1 MRQHLIASDA
11 RPQPWGDPASD
22 WPILGRVAHARLA
35 EALESPLLPNL
46 PGEWIALPTN
56 LLLSADFLTAFM
68 HSVAAR
74 RAEGDRRTVFRAQL
88 GEGASARRSRGRSGL
103 SDCSKPGEGLA
114 LPLIS
119 APEDNTAPPPN
130 YVALLDAARD
140 AEAIV
145 IDPLDRSTIIATPK
159 AYREGESEGIEVA
172 ASSRIAI
179 HLEHRS
185 HLQQANLEFL
195 GAELLGALGKPKWQL
210 ALRYLWER
218 FRPGPRRLF
227 SRLGSGCKIH
237 PTAVIEGSML
247 GEGCEVGAYALV
259 RGSIL
264 GPGAVI
270 EDGAHVQ
277 MCSLGANARVARQT
291 SVFASVLMDGA
302 HSAQTIM
309 QMSVLGRDTATTTA
323 SWFLDVKLD
332 KNVRVEA
339 PPLAPEGA
347 PTPGPPFR
355 DAGTRFLGVDVGHEA
370 FLGAGVYIAPG
381 RMVPSHCRLVANPDL
396 VLSSLGDVPPDAT
409 GGTFTVRKGRL
420 EPIQ

>member
-1 MRQHLIASDA
+1 MRKHLIPSDT
-11 RPQPWGDPASD
+11 RPQPWADPASE
-22 WPILGRVAHARLA
+22 WPILGRAAHARLA
-35 EALESPLLPNL
+35 EALESPLLPTL
-46 PGEWIALPTN
+46 PGEWIALPSN
-56 LLLSADFLTAFM
+56 LLLSADFLAAFM
-68 HSVAAR
+68 NNVAAR
-74 RAEGDRRTVFRAQL
+74 RAEGDRNTVFRAQL

-103 SDCSKPGEGLA
+103 SDCSKPGDGLA

-119 APEDNTAPPPN
+119 APESIDAPPAN
-130 YVALLDAARD
+130 YEGLLDAARN
-140 AEAIV
+140 AEPIV
-145 IDPLDRSTIIATPK
+145 VDPLERSTTIPTPK
-159 AYREGESEGIEVA
+159 VYREGDSEGIEVA
-172 ASSRIAI
+172 ASRRIAI

-195 GAELLGALGKPKWQL
+195 GAELLSALGKPKWQL

-227 SRLGSGCKIH
+227 SKIGAGCKIH
-237 PTAVIEGSML
+237 PTAIVEGSML

-277 MCSLGANARVARQT
+277 MCSLGNEARVARQT

-332 KNVRVEA
+332 QNIRVEA
-339 PPLAPEGA
+339 PPLVPEGA
-347 PTPGPPFR
+347 PAPGPPFR

-396 VLSSLGDVPPDAT
+396 VLSSLGEVSPNTT
-409 GGTFTVRKGRL
+409 GGTFTIREGRL
-420 EPIQ
+420 EPLQ

>member
-1 MRQHLIASDA
+1 M
-11 RPQPWGDPASD
+11 
-22 WPILGRVAHARLA
+22 
-35 EALESPLLPNL
+35 
-46 PGEWIALPTN
+46 
-56 LLLSADFLTAFM
+56 
-68 HSVAAR
+68 
-74 RAEGDRRTVFRAQL
+74 
-88 GEGASARRSRGRSGL
+88 
-103 SDCSKPGEGLA
+103 
-114 LPLIS
+114 
-119 APEDNTAPPPN
+119 
-130 YVALLDAARD
+130 
-140 AEAIV
+140 
-145 IDPLDRSTIIATPK
+145 
-159 AYREGESEGIEVA
+159 A
-172 ASSRIAI
+172 ASRRIAI

-195 GAELLGALGKPKWQL
+195 GAELLSALGKPKWQL

-227 SRLGSGCKIH
+227 SKIGAGCKIH
-237 PTAVIEGSML
+237 PTAIVEGSML

-277 MCSLGANARVARQT
+277 MCSLGNEARVARQT

-332 KNVRVEA
+332 QNVRVEA

-347 PTPGPPFR
+347 PEPGPPFR

-396 VLSSLGDVPPDAT
+396 VLSSLGEVSPNTT
-409 GGTFTVRKGRL
+409 GGTFTIREGRL
-420 EPIQ
+420 EPLQ